1 MAAGSLRT
9 QLIAGV
15 VSVRVEAPERRE
27 DLAGDLVSTWA
38 VLADLAAGVELGDRR
53 RFELRRIADLTEVY
67 LRLFLPPE
75 PWVLEDATAGDDL
88 VWTSGDSSFADVL
101 VSTGPAA
108 AVFSRDARS
117 RSASLLADGVGQVR
131 LCKLAAPLTSLLRTS
146 RFGPPEPLPGS
157 ELWFGPAPTDPADVV
172 DTGIGGA
179 S

>member
-1 MAAGSLRT
+1 MAADSLRT

-15 VSVRVEAPERRE
+15 VSVRLEAPERRQ
-27 DLAGDLVSTWA
+27 DLPGDPASTWA

-53 RFELRRIADLTEVY
+53 RFELRRIATLSQVY

-101 VSTGPAA
+101 VSTGPDA
-108 AVFSRDARS
+108 AVFSRES
-117 RSASLLADGVGQVR
+117 RSASANLLDAGVPAVR
-131 LCKLAAPLTSLLRTS
+131 LVKLTAPLNSLLRTS
-146 RFGPPEPLPGS
+146 RHGPPDRLADS
-157 ELWFGPAPTDPADVV
+157 DLWFGPELVDPKDVV
-172 DTGIGGA
+172 AAAMGGA